1 MENINQEKREKFMEI
16 AEKRVNNIIHDIEI
30 LKPMAGSTNYD
41 YTKEDIDNMFEA
53 ILQCVTDCKSEYI
66 RKIEGKQT
74 KERKSFSFVNSNIE
88 SNSNDTEICQ
98 DNNEKIN
105 IISGKT
111 IVQFGKNKFIKI
123 I

>member
-41 YTKEDIDNMFEA
+41 YTKENIDNMFEA

-105 IISGKT
+105 II
-111 IVQFGKNKFIKI
+111 I
-123 I
+123 